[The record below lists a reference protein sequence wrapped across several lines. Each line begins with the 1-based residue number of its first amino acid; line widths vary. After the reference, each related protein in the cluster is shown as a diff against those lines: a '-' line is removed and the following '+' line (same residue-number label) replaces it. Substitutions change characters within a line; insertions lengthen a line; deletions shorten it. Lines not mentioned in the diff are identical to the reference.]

1 MARVAARWTRMT
13 QLTPPEGTVDEEVG
27 RGVPYKEQVA
37 EAGQAVEPD
46 GGHQVLPAPV
56 QNPGH
61 GLLAGCS
68 GRLEYSLF
76 TDLRNIIY

>member
-1 MARVAARWTRMT
+1 
-13 QLTPPEGTVDEEVG
+13 
-27 RGVPYKEQVA
+27 VA